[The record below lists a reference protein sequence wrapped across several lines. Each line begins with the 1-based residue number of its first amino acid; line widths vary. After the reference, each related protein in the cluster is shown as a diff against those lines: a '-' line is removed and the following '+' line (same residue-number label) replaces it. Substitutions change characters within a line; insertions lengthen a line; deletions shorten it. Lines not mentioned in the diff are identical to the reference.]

1 MKNSL
6 LRKSLIYAL
15 MVTIIVVQ
23 KWLLAF
29 IPNFQFT
36 TLLII
41 LFFYT
46 FGFKSTLLITT
57 LYVLI
62 DNLYMGTFHII
73 YTPIMLIA
81 WSSLVF
87 ILLIFKKKDNIWL
100 LSLVG
105 GIHGIIYS
113 LCYVIGGVL
122 FYEIDLVVYML
133 SDIPFT
139 ILLVISNVISI
150 LWLYKPISK
159 IMKIFLSENVCEK

>member
-1 MKNSL
+1 MTMNGNILK
-6 LRKSLIYAL
+6 KSLIYAL
-15 MVTIIVVQ
+15 MVSIIVVQ
-23 KWLLAF
+23 KWVLAI

-36 TLLII
+36 TLLIV
-41 LFFYT
+41 LFFYL
-46 FGFKSTLLITT
+46 FGFKGTLLITI

-81 WSSLVF
+81 WCSLIF
-87 ILLIFKKKDNIWL
+87 ILMLFRKNDNVWL
-100 LSLVG
+100 LCLIG

-113 LCYVIGGVL
+113 LCYAVGGII
-122 FYEIDLVVYML
+122 FYEVDFVLYLL

-139 ILLVISNVISI
+139 LLLVVSNVITI

-159 IMKIFLSENVCEK
+159 IMKKFLCENVC

>member
-1 MKNSL
+1 MIMKNNIL
-6 LRKSLIYAL
+6 KKSLIYAL
-15 MVTIIVVQ
+15 MVSIIVVQ
-23 KWLLAF
+23 KWLLSV

-36 TLLII
+36 TLLIV

-46 FGFKSTLLITT
+46 FGFKGTMIITI

-62 DNLYMGTFHII
+62 DNLYMGTFHVI

-81 WSSLVF
+81 WCSLIF
-87 ILLIFKKKDNIWL
+87 ILMFFKKKDNVGL
-100 LSLVG
+100 LCLIG

-113 LCYVIGGVL
+113 LCYAVGGVI
-122 FYEIDLVVYML
+122 FYEIDFVLYLL

-139 ILLVISNVISI
+139 LLLVVSNVITI

-159 IMKIFLSENVCEK
+159 IMKNFLSENVC